1 MILLNLIK
9 ALKMLSLAFTLIIF
23 IAPLLLL
30 IVIYIISLYLY
41 LYKTQGRMSL
51 TADVVYM

>member
-9 ALKMLSLAFTLIIF
+9 ALKMLSLAFTLIVF
-23 IAPLLLL
+23 IVPLLLL

-41 LYKTQGRMSL
+41 LYTTQGRMSL